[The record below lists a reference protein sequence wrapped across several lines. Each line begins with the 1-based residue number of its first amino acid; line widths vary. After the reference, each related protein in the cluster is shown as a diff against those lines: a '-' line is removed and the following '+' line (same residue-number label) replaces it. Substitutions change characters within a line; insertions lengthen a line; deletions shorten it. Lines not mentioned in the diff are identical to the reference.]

1 MTADPY
7 RVDQGEVILL
17 PDPDSSRQGRAA
29 RHLLAGLEW
38 RRSIHRHPSGA
49 YGVTANEPM
58 FGGLALVW
66 RSAESILGRGVA
78 VDFGAAGRILDED
91 WRARLGQ
98 ALLTAWAIELGSE
111 VRA

>member
-1 MTADPY
+1 MSDPY

-29 RHLLAGLEW
+29 LHLLSGLEW
-38 RRSIHRHPSGA
+38 RRSVHRHPSDA
-49 YGVTANEPM
+49 YGVTATEPM

-91 WRARLGQ
+91 WRARLAT
-98 ALLTAWAIELGSE
+98 ALLTAWAVELGSE
-111 VRA
+111 VSA